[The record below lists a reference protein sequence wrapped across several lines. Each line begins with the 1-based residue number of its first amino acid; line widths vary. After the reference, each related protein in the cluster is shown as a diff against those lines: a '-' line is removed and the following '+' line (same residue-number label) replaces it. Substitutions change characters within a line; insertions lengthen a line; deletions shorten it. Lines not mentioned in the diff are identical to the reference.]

1 MTSLGVKCMVKKW
14 LYQKRESFIVRRM
27 SEIELHRKLL
37 GDDARNQAFHA
48 ALKKVIRPGKTSVA
62 DLGAGTGFLS
72 FLASRLGAK
81 HCTLIEYTDTL
92 DLAEALARKNKITNL
107 SFIKAHSAELAK
119 PPKVDVVISETLGNY
134 ALEENLLE
142 TLVDARRFLNKNG
155 ILIPGRLR
163 QFVAPLTASRI
174 TDDLDIWP
182 RVGFDLDL
190 SPARDISLN
199 NMFVRSV
206 QPDDLSGALSARC
219 WDDLDF
225 SPTAD
230 APLSKRSNTVKW
242 AAKDLPGAMR
252 IYGYALWWECE
263 LVPGIAISTSPY
275 EPPTHWEQIVLP
287 LLQPLELQSGDSIE
301 VTLSS
306 DTRPSV
312 GVRVGWRTKQ
322 LRSGK
327 PVSEQTQDILRGRL

>member
-1 MTSLGVKCMVKKW
+1 ML
-14 LYQKRESFIVRRM
+14 KRGADEMWWDAESFIVMPM

-37 GDDARNQAFHA
+37 GDHARNQAFHS
-48 ALKKVIRPGKTSVA
+48 ALKKVIQPGKTTVA

-81 HCTLIEYTDTL
+81 HCTLIEYSDTL
-92 DLAEALARKNKITNL
+92 DLAEELARKNKITNL
-107 SFIKAHSAELAK
+107 SFIKAHSAEITK

-155 ILIPGRLR
+155 IVIPGRLR
-163 QFVAPLTASRI
+163 QFVAPLTSPRV
-174 TDDLDIWP
+174 TQELDIWP
-182 RVGFDLDL
+182 QVGFDLDL
-190 SPARDISLN
+190 GPARTVSLN
-199 NMFVRSV
+199 NMFVKLLRDS
-206 QPDDLSGALSARC
+206 DLSGAQSVRC

-225 SPTAD
+225 SPSAD
-230 APLSKRSNTVKW
+230 APLSKRGSTVAW
-242 AAKDLPGAMR
+242 AARDLGATH

-263 LVPGIAISTSPY
+263 LLPGITLSTSPY
-275 EPPTHWEQIVLP
+275 AAPTHWEQIVLP
-287 LLQPLELQSGDSIE
+287 LLQPLELNSSDSVE
-301 VTLSS
+301 LGLSS

-322 LRSGK
+322 LRDGK
-327 PVSEQTQDILRGRL
+327 TIREQTQDILRGRL

>member
-1 MTSLGVKCMVKKW
+1 MMPGV
-14 LYQKRESFIVRRM
+14 ESFIVIPM

-37 GDDARNQAFHA
+37 GDHVRNQAFHA
-48 ALKKVIRPGKTSVA
+48 ALKKVIQPGKTTIA

-92 DLAEALARKNKITNL
+92 DLAEELARRNKITHL

-142 TLVDARRFLNKNG
+142 TLVDARRFLGKGG

-163 QFVAPLTASRI
+163 QFVAPLTSPRI
-174 TDDLDIWP
+174 TQELDIWP
-182 RVGFDLDL
+182 QVGLDLDL
-190 SPARDISLN
+190 APAREISLN
-199 NMFVRSV
+199 NMFVRLV
-206 QPDDLSGALSARC
+206 CPDDLTGAQTARC

-225 SPTAD
+225 SPAAD
-230 APLSKRSNTVKW
+230 PPLSKRSSMLKW
-242 AAKDLPGAMR
+242 TTEDLSGATR
-252 IYGYALWWECE
+252 IYGYALWWACE
-263 LVPGIAISTSPY
+263 LVPGIVISTSPY

-287 LLQPLELQSGDSIE
+287 LLQPLELQSGDSLE

-312 GVRVGWRTKQ
+312 GVRVGWRTRQ
-322 LRSGK
+322 LRGGK
-327 PVSEQTQDILRGRL
+327 ALSTQTQDIARGRL

>member
-1 MTSLGVKCMVKKW
+1 MGQFGFVV
-14 LYQKRESFIVRRM
+14 ESFIVRPM

-37 GDDARNQAFHA
+37 GDPIRNQAFHA
-48 ALKKVIRPGKTSVA
+48 ALKKVIQPGKTTVA

-81 HCTLIEYTDTL
+81 HCTLVEYTDTL
-92 DLAEALARKNKITNL
+92 ELAEELARKNKITNL

-142 TLVDARRFLNKNG
+142 TLVDARRFLSKNG

-163 QFVAPLTASRI
+163 QYVAPLSSPRVTNE
-174 TDDLDIWP
+174 LDVWP
-182 RVGFDLDL
+182 QVGFDLDL
-190 SPARDISLN
+190 SAARDISLN
-199 NMFVRSV
+199 NMFVKLV
-206 QPDDLSGALSARC
+206 QPDDLPGKSSARC

-225 SPTAD
+225 SPSAD
-230 APLSKRSNTVKW
+230 APLSKRSCTVKW
-242 AAKDLPGAMR
+242 SAKDLPGAKK
-252 IYGYALWWECE
+252 IYGYALWWDCE
-263 LVPGIAISTSPY
+263 LIPDICISTSPY
-275 EPPTHWEQIVLP
+275 ASPTHWDQIVLP
-287 LLQPLELQSGDSIE
+287 LLQPLEIESSDSVD

-312 GVRVGWRTKQ
+312 GVRVGWRTKH

-327 PVSEQTQDILRGRL
+327 TVNEQNQDILRGRL